1 MNLEDVRTDIAGN
14 PLFAFL
20 AQELKMLTNIIED
33 RDLDLRML
41 NRRVNTLENQR
52 AELEWRMESYE
63 AFASRMMM
71 REPDTSTQV
80 VQDIVGDT
88 DYYNGD
94 LLAMLMELETEDEA
108 QEDRL
113 MEDPEF
119 DWDAWFPETI
129 EL

>member
-41 NRRVNTLENQR
+41 NRRVNSLENQR

-108 QEDRL
+108 EEDRL

>member
-1 MNLEDVRTDIAGN
+1 MEDITTDMRAN

-20 AQELKMLTNIIED
+20 AMELKTLTSIIED

-41 NRRVNTLENQR
+41 NRRVNSLENQR

-63 AFASRMMM
+63 AFATRMMM

-94 LLAMLMELETEDEA
+94 LLAMLMELETEDEDV
-108 QEDRL
+108 EDRL

>member
-41 NRRVNTLENQR
+41 NRRVNSLENQR

-63 AFASRMMM
+63 AFASRMIM

-108 QEDRL
+108 EEDRL

>member
-41 NRRVNTLENQR
+41 NRRVNSLENQR

-94 LLAMLMELETEDEA
+94 LLAMLMELDTEDEA
-108 QEDRL
+108 EEDRL

>member
-20 AQELKMLTNIIED
+20 AQELKMLTSIIED

-41 NRRVNTLENQR
+41 NRRVNSLENQR

-63 AFASRMMM
+63 AFASRMIM

-108 QEDRL
+108 EEDRL

>member
-1 MNLEDVRTDIAGN
+1 MNLEDVRNDIAGN

-20 AQELKMLTNIIED
+20 AQELKMLTNMLED

-41 NRRVNTLENQR
+41 NRRVNSLENQR

-63 AFASRMMM
+63 AFASRMIM

-94 LLAMLMELETEDEA
+94 LLAMLMELETEDEGE
-108 QEDRL
+108 EDRL